1 MLTLEALHISKQYNQ
16 LAVIHDFSHSFKS
29 QTTYGIIGSNGSGK
43 STLLKILAGYITPQS
58 GTLSCS
64 IDEKKIAIE
73 QLYRHVS
80 FMAPYIDLIDDFTLR
95 ENMEFH
101 FAHKKT
107 VGPTIE
113 EIMALMQLPTEKRIK
128 DFSSG
133 MKQKL
138 KLTICVL
145 SDSDILIIDEPGSF
159 LDQTAKT
166 YFQSILQQYNNN
178 RLTIIASNEKND
190 LESCEEILN
199 IENYKKT
206 KSNK

>member
-58 GTLSCS
+58 GTLTCRLQGK
-64 IDEKKIAIE
+64 EIAVE
-73 QLYRHVS
+73 ALYRHIS
-80 FMAPYIDLIDDFTLR
+80 FMAPYIDLIDDFTVR
-95 ENMEFH
+95 ENLQFH
-101 FAHKKT
+101 FAHKNS
-107 VGPTIE
+107 VGPTLDE
-113 EIMALMQLPTEKRIK
+113 MMGLMQLPTEKRIK

-138 KLTICVL
+138 KLSICVFT
-145 SDSDILIIDEPGSF
+145 SSDILIIDEPGIF
-159 LDQTAKT
+159 LDETAKN
-166 YFQSILQQYNNN
+166 YFKGLLQQYKNN
-178 RLTIIASNEKND
+178 RLVIIASNEKND